1 MRRIRIGV
9 SGAAGRMG
17 RRIVAIAA
25 ADRGLSVACALDR
38 KGSPVM
44 GKDAGT
50 VAGIDPLGVRIG
62 DRLAPK
68 ACDVLIDFSSPEGAL
83 RRIAECAALK
93 VPLVVGTTGLGAPH
107 RASLARAAR
116 RIPVLAAS
124 NTGLGANL
132 LAALVERAARSL
144 TDFWPDI
151 EIVEAH
157 HTQKVDAPSGTALLL
172 AEAAERG
179 AGRTYRRVLGRAGA
193 AGPRDAREIGIHAVR
208 AGRIV
213 GEHTVL
219 FAFGGERLELVHRAE
234 TRDVFAEGALAAARF
249 LAGRRPGLYSM
260 KEVLCL
266 GTGSSRR
273 T

>member
-1 MRRIRIGV
+1 
-9 SGAAGRMG
+9 MG
-17 RRIVAIAA
+17 RRIVALAS
-25 ADRGLSVACALDR
+25 ADRGLAVSCALDR
-38 KGSPVM
+38 KGSAVL

-50 VAGIDPLGVRIG
+50 VAEIAPLGVRIG

-68 ACDVLIDFSSPEGAL
+68 ACDVLIDFSSPQGTLKRVAECEAL
-83 RRIAECAALK
+83 RI
-93 VPLVVGTTGLGAPH
+93 PLVVGTTGLGASH
-107 RASLARAAR
+107 RMRLAKAAR
-116 RIPVLAAS
+116 RIPILAAS

-132 LAALVERAARSL
+132 LAALVESASRALAGFS
-144 TDFWPDI
+144 PDI

-157 HTQKVDAPSGTALLL
+157 HTRKVDAPSGTALLL

-179 AGRTYRRVLGRAGA
+179 AGRAYRRVLGRAGA
-193 AGPRDAREIGIHAVR
+193 AGPRDPREIGIHAVR

-219 FAFGGERLELVHRAE
+219 LAFGGERLELVHRAE
-234 TRDVFAEGALAAARF
+234 TRDVFAEGALAASRF
-249 LAGRRPGLYSM
+249 LAGRRPGFYSM

-266 GTGSSRR
+266 GTGSFRR